1 MACATGCFYLPMNSS
16 HDRNFSPFRPAIFV
30 QYLPKKVESPSGN
43 GRSVNWVSTP
53 GFLMKTITHSRFH
66 RVLTK
71 SEEPAKPNQELNET
85 SIWVFIGVL
94 AILIM
99 VFAYLFWNKV

>member
-1 MACATGCFYLPMNSS
+1 
-16 HDRNFSPFRPAIFV
+16 
-30 QYLPKKVESPSGN
+30 
-43 GRSVNWVSTP
+43 
-53 GFLMKTITHSRFH
+53 MKTITHSRFH